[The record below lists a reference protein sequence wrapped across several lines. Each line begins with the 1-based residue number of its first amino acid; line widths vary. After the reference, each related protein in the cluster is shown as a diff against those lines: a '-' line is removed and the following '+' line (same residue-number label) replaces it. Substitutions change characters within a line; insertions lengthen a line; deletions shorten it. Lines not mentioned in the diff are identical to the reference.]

1 MNNVKSN
8 TLVVIGGPT
17 ASGKSACALD
27 VAEEFD
33 GVVINADSMQVYEI
47 LNTITARPSFEDEAR
62 APHKL
67 YGVLSPTE
75 ACSAG
80 RWQTMAIE
88 AVREAWAEG
97 KLPIVCGG
105 TGLYIRTLIEGIGAF
120 PEVPEEIRQQA
131 MIRLK
136 ELGNE
141 AFHAE
146 VAERDPVIAERLHP
160 SDSQRLIRAW
170 EMFEATG
177 KPLSQWQKEVKPV
190 PPLPGLNVAT
200 LLLLPDRADLYPAC
214 EARFD
219 AMLDQGALDE
229 VRALEAMHLS
239 PDLPAMKALG
249 VPEMLSY
256 LRGEKTLDEARD
268 WAKTTTRRFAK
279 RQMTWFRNQVEPDLL
294 ISAQYSKRFEDEIF
308 SFIRQFLLTT

>member
-1 MNNVKSN
+1 MNKEVRNN
-8 TLVVIGGPT
+8 LIVIGGPT

-33 GVVINADSMQVYEI
+33 GVVINADSMQVYEV
-47 LNTITARPSFEDEAR
+47 LNVITARPSQEDEAR
-62 APHKL
+62 APHRL
-67 YGVLSPTE
+67 YGVLPPSE

-80 RWQTMAIE
+80 RWQAMAVA
-88 AVREAWAEG
+88 AVKETWAEG

-120 PEVPEEIRQQA
+120 PDIPEEIRQKA
-131 MIRLK
+131 MSRLE

-146 VAERDPVIAERLHP
+146 VAERDPMIAERLHP

-177 KPLSQWQKEVKPV
+177 QPLSQWQEEVKPE
-190 PPLPGLNVAT
+190 PPLPDLNAAT
-200 LLLLPDRADLYPAC
+200 LLILPDRADLYPAC
-214 EARFD
+214 ETRFD

-229 VRALEAMHLS
+229 IRALEALNLS

-294 ISAQYSKRFEDEIF
+294 ISAQYSKRFMEEIF
-308 SFIRQFLLTT
+308 SFIRQFLLTP